1 MSHQDGKS
9 KKKFLGNNF
18 AFSDAK
24 NNISRPLS
32 REGIADLPSLRTLL
46 KSDRFCFISM
56 SKFDSFK
63 NPFTMVASLS
73 EVYFGSKQEN
83 WFLWAIIP
91 AQTDENYGEKLVLT
105 WYFRWGYIH
114 QFQPDHSYNSI
125 GATEAPNLNISCMQ
139 GSYRS
144 EKSKRNI
151 IFNMAWETHGKWG
164 NLKIFW
170 QVVRENQGIKK
181 K

>member
-1 MSHQDGKS
+1 M
-9 KKKFLGNNF
+9 
-18 AFSDAK
+18 
-24 NNISRPLS
+24 
-32 REGIADLPSLRTLL
+32 IA
-46 KSDRFCFISM
+46 
-56 SKFDSFK
+56 
-63 NPFTMVASLS
+63 NLS

-91 AQTDENYGEKLVLT
+91 VQTDENYGEEWVLT

-139 GSYRS
+139 GSHRS

-151 IFNMAWETHGKWG
+151 IFNMAWESHGKSG

-181 K
+181 KKKQKQKKTTTTTKTAILLMQIGIAKCLIFVTVLYKDMIEHFKTSIYCLGF